1 MEVEPLFIFY
11 PYFAYK
17 MFQIFAPLT
26 ISLPTSADAQTFKR
40 WREQLHDSTL
50 IYSRPLFLPKK
61 PHKERTYYCVNEGE

>member
-40 WREQLHDSTL
+40 WRGKLHDSTL
-50 IYSRPLFLPKK
+50 IYSRAL
-61 PHKERTYYCVNEGE
+61 VDI